1 MEPNM
6 FKVHSNTRSW
16 ILILP
21 VLLLS
26 FFFQTAMGQQ
36 PLVVFL
42 VRHAEK
48 IDSSKNPALS
58 PAGKTRATSIART
71 LEDANIKFVHST
83 DYLRTKETAA
93 PIAEKTRLKIY
104 LYDAGNLPSLV
115 QKLKR
120 KGGRHLVVGHS
131 NTTPKLAQLLGG
143 EPGPKIDEN
152 EYDRLYIISI
162 FKNGSTNTIRMRLG
176 EG

>member
-1 MEPNM
+1 M
-6 FKVHSNTRSW
+6 FKVQSETRSW

-21 VLLLS
+21 VLLIS
-26 FFFQTAMGQQ
+26 FFSQTALGQQ

-48 IDSSKNPALS
+48 VDSSKNPALS
-58 PAGKTRATSIART
+58 PAGKTRATMIARA
-71 LEDANIKFVHST
+71 LENTNIKFVHST
-83 DYLRTKETAA
+83 DYLRTKNTGA
-93 PIAEKTRLKIY
+93 PIAKKTGLKID
-104 LYDAGNLPSLV
+104 LYDSDNLPSLV
-115 QKLKR
+115 EKLKR

-162 FKNGSTNTIRMRLG
+162 FKNGVTNTIRMRLG
-176 EG
+176 KGF

>member
-1 MEPNM
+1 
-6 FKVHSNTRSW
+6 
-16 ILILP
+16 
-21 VLLLS
+21 
-26 FFFQTAMGQQ
+26 MGQQ
-36 PLVVFL
+36 PLIVFL

-48 IDSSKNPALS
+48 VDSSKNPALS
-58 PAGKTRATSIART
+58 PAGKTRATSIARN

-83 DYLRTKETAA
+83 DYLRTKNTAA
-93 PIAEKTRLKIY
+93 PIAKKAGLKIN

-131 NTTPKLAQLLGG
+131 NSTPKLAQLLGG
-143 EPGPKIDEN
+143 EPGPKIHEN

-162 FKNGSTNTIRMRLG
+162 FKNGVTNTIRMRLG
-176 EG
+176 EAFQTAPLKSDEFREQDKTNNF